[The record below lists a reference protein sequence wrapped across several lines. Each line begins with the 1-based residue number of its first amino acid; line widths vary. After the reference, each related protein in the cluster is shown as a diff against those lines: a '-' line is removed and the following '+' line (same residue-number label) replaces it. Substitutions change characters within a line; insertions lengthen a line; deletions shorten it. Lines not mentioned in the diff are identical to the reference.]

1 MGVCVRKVLVV
12 QLARFGDIMQTKR
25 LLLSI
30 AAETDTS
37 AHLCVDSSLSR
48 LAAQIYPFAHIHA
61 IPCHANA
68 GVAPEAMF
76 TRLQADFA
84 ALSAE
89 NFDQVYLL
97 NASPLSY
104 ALARLFP
111 PETLRGYV
119 NIDGQPMRGSWAR
132 MASRLVRHRQTAPL
146 NLVDLWAW
154 HHPAPIAPEQVNPVP
169 RAAGTNRIGLVMAGR
184 ESRRSLPPPVLA
196 SVVQAVFQ
204 ARNGP
209 TLVCIGGKTE
219 RPLVRQLVR
228 HLPPQTEKR
237 MEDRTGATE
246 LTDLPGL
253 LQGLD
258 LVLSPDTGTMH
269 LAAHLG
275 VPLLAFFLS
284 SAWCFETGP
293 YGFGHK
299 IIQAVT
305 ACAPCLESEPCSKS
319 LICLEAFKDKDFLAH
334 LSGRYSP
341 GWPGALLGCVTRTD
355 SLGVLCSVV
364 DGEDPR
370 AAERADMR
378 NALKEYLG
386 LPHGPVSERAAGK
399 LYEDADWMLPPL

>member
-1 MGVCVRKVLVV
+1 VRKVLVV
-12 QLARFGDIMQTKR
+12 QLARFGDVIQSKR

-30 AAETDTS
+30 AAEENTQ
-37 AHLCVDSSLSR
+37 AHLCVDASLAR
-48 LAAQIYPFAHIHA
+48 LASLVYPFAQIHA

-68 GVAPEAMF
+68 GVPPEAMLP
-76 TRLQADFA
+76 RLQSDFSALA
-84 ALSAE
+84 AAG
-89 NFDQVYLL
+89 FDRVYLL

-111 PETLRGYV
+111 PESLRGYV

-132 MASRLVRHRQTAPL
+132 MASRLVRHRRTAPL

-154 HHPAPIAPEQVNPVP
+154 HHPAPIAPERVNPIP
-169 RAAGTNRIGLVMAGR
+169 KAAGGNRIGIVMAGR

-196 SVVQAVFQ
+196 PVAQAIFQ
-204 ARNGP
+204 ARIGP
-209 TLVCIGGKTE
+209 TLVCIGSKAE

-237 MEDRTGATE
+237 LEDRTGATE
-246 LTDLPGL
+246 LADLPEL

-258 LVLSPDTGTMH
+258 LVISPDTGAMH

-275 VPLLAFFLS
+275 VPVLAFFLS

-293 YGFGHK
+293 YGPGHK
-299 IIQAVT
+299 IIQAAT
-305 ACAPCLESEPCSKS
+305 PCAPCLESEPCGKN
-319 LICLEAFKDKDFLAH
+319 LACLEGFKSDHLLAH
-334 LSGRYSP
+334 LGGKFSP
-341 GWPGALLGCVTRTD
+341 QWPAQLMGCVTKTD
-355 SLGVLCSVV
+355 PLGVVCSVV

-370 AAERADMR
+370 ATERLAMR

-386 LPHGPVSERAAGK
+386 LPHGPVPESAASK
-399 LYEDADWMLPPL
+399 LYEDADWMLPGL

>member
-1 MGVCVRKVLVV
+1 MGVRVRKVLVV

-30 AAETDTS
+30 AAEEDTRV
-37 AHLCVDSSLSR
+37 HLCVDAS
-48 LAAQIYPFAHIHA
+48 LAALASLAYPFARIHA

-68 GVAPEAMF
+68 GVPPESMPA
-76 TRLQADFA
+76 RLRADFA
-84 ALSAE
+84 ALAAE
-89 NFDQVYLL
+89 EFDQVYLL

-111 PETLRGYV
+111 PQSLRGYV
-119 NIDGQPMRGSWAR
+119 NIEGQPMRGSWAR
-132 MASRLVRHRQTAPL
+132 MASRLVRHRRMAPL

-154 HHPAPIAPEQVNPVP
+154 HHPAPIAPGQVNPIP
-169 RAAGTNRIGLVMAGR
+169 RAAGANRIGIVMAGR

-209 TLVCIGGKTE
+209 TLVCIGSKAE
-219 RPLVRQLVR
+219 RPLVRQLIR

-237 MEDRTGATE
+237 LEDRTGTTE
-246 LTDLPGL
+246 LADLPEL
-253 LQGLD
+253 LQSLD

-275 VPLLAFFLS
+275 VPVLAFFLS

-293 YGFGHK
+293 YGSGHK

-305 ACAPCLESEPCSKS
+305 PCAPCLESEPCTKG
-319 LICLEAFKDKDFLAH
+319 LVCLEAFKDGHLLAH
-334 LSGRYSP
+334 LGGKYSP
-341 GWPGALLGCVTRTD
+341 GWPAQLLGCVTKTD
-355 SLGVLCSVV
+355 SLGVFCSVV

-370 AAERADMR
+370 EADRAGMR

-386 LPHGPVSERAAGK
+386 LPHGFVPENAAK
-399 LYEDADWMLPPL
+399 ILYDDADWMLPPL